1 MWKSVKKGLPEKAG
15 YYLVCHR
22 SNLPFTA
29 GFNMWGNQNFT
40 VIGGGEDAVICD
52 ITNWMEIPPN
62 SQEDLEESPSTSTN
76 TAMFQLPSAEEIKK
90 GLASNGY
97 SELSNR
103 EFNLVLVALDIV
115 FRQQQHS

>member
-1 MWKSVKKGLPEKAG
+1 MWKSVKKGLPEKSG

-29 GFNMWGNQNFT
+29 GFNVWGNQNFT
-40 VIGGGEDAVICD
+40 VVGGGEDAEICD

-76 TAMFQLPSAEEIKK
+76 NDSQTCLCEIVPISDEENLYWDAKIK
-90 GLASNGY
+90 
-97 SELSNR
+97 
-103 EFNLVLVALDIV
+103 FNEKCPI
-115 FRQQQHS
+115 HGKK